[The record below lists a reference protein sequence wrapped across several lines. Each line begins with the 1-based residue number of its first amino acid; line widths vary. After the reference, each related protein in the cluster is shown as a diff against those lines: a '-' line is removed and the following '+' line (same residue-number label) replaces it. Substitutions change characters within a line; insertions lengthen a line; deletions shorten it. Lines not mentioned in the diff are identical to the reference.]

1 MVLSVLESFEVRA
14 NNVKS
19 IRPYILGPLEQ
30 AEFTVDERYIVSSNQ
45 PFSLELTGMGEAPVS
60 LLVRI
65 QLKANGMHA
74 VQVGGTRPVGNGL
87 HVEAHDDEIWKTIQ
101 PGGNA
106 ILEYNVSQVPFDGVK
121 IPLYYIFAEGELQVD
136 VRVVSTFECEQCA
149 PVYAVG
155 RNVTLSE
162 MFGVKCEGDP
172 VVDWAV
178 PITEDKY
185 LGYAFALDNHRN
197 ICMLVT
203 SDGNSG
209 YDKLVVAP
217 YVTKNSFVFTP
228 FSPSAS
234 LSAIGA
240 DDPYYTTYGVWKW
253 DPQAAAY
260 ILWDFL
266 RRAAITWER
275 HNYRKDQL
283 RWSSQTPL
291 GFAKTTRNFKHGRI
305 FKYEC
310 GSGYTSIPPNP
321 NAIPRQ

>member
-1 MVLSVLESFEVRA
+1 MVLSVVASFEIRA
-14 NNVKS
+14 DNVKS

-30 AEFTVDERYIVSSNQ
+30 AEFTVSERYRVSPNV
-45 PFSLELTGMGEAPVS
+45 PFALELTGMDIAPIS

-65 QLKANGMHA
+65 QLKADNHV

-101 PGGNA
+101 PGGDA
-106 ILEYNVSQVPFDGVK
+106 ILEYNVSQVPFDGFK
-121 IPLYYIFAEGELQVD
+121 IPLYYIFAEGELEVD
-136 VRVVSTFECEQCA
+136 VRVVSAFECEKCA

-162 MFGVKCEGDP
+162 MFGVKCESDP
-172 VVDWAV
+172 VIEWAV
-178 PITEDKY
+178 PLTEDRY

-197 ICMLVT
+197 ICMLVS

-209 YDKLVVAP
+209 YDKVVVSP
-217 YVTKNSFVFTP
+217 YVTKTSFVITP
-228 FSPSAS
+228 FSPAAS

-240 DDPYYTTYGVWKW
+240 DDPYYSTYGIWKW
-253 DPQAAAY
+253 DTQAAAY

-266 RRAAITWER
+266 RRQAITWER
-275 HNYRKDQL
+275 ENYRKDQL

-291 GFAKTTRNFKHGRI
+291 GFATTNRKFKHGRI
-305 FKYEC
+305 FKYKC
-310 GSGYTSIPPNP
+310 GAGFTSIPPSP